1 MTDPSTL
8 APEAILAVPTGRP
21 EMLFTGDA
29 DTAKREWKAL
39 AKAWHPDRNKA
50 PLAEQVFEHVKAL
63 HDEAQRRIAAGT
75 WRGMGTVRFAAV
87 SGKTYEVRHRRAG
100 DFELGEFY
108 LGRKAIAWAVRKSE
122 KDLFE
127 RAVAAI
133 GAFRFGNE
141 AMRKEIGRHLPKI
154 LATFETADRYVL
166 VQESTPDLV
175 LLEDLVSHLGGR
187 MPAEHVAW
195 MISSL
200 ENVACWLDWS
210 GTVHGAIGPKTVF
223 VSPKHHSVTL
233 FGGWWYAHGRGA
245 KLRALPAS
253 SLSEI
258 RPDLL
263 SRKVADTAID
273 LSLIRA
279 TARAALGDPAG
290 QKIARDPSVP
300 GALARWLIHPPAA
313 SARADYAGWEK
324 AREAAFGP
332 RRFVEL
338 AADPDQ
344 IYRHN

>member
-1 MTDPSTL
+1 MTDNSTL
-8 APEAILAVPTGRP
+8 APETILAVPAGRP
-21 EMLFTGDA
+21 ELLFSSDA

-50 PLAEQVFEHVKAL
+50 SLAKEVFEHVASL
-63 HDEAQRRIAAGT
+63 YEEAERRIAAGT
-75 WRGMGTVRFAAV
+75 WRGAGSIRFSAY
-87 SGKTYEVRHRRAG
+87 SGKTYELRHRRAG
-100 DFELGEFY
+100 EFELGEFY

-122 KDLFE
+122 KDLFD

-133 GAFRFGNE
+133 GAFRFGND
-141 AMRKEIGRHLPKI
+141 AMRKEIGRRLPKI
-154 LATFETADRYVL
+154 LASFETSDRFVL

-175 LLEDLVSHLGGR
+175 LLEDLVAWLGGR
-187 MPAEHVAW
+187 MPPEHVAW
-195 MISSL
+195 IVSSL
-200 ENVACWLDWS
+200 ENLTCWLEWT
-210 GTVHGAIGPKTVF
+210 GTVHGAIGSKTVF

-233 FGGWWYAHGRGA
+233 CGGWWYAHERGA
-245 KLRALPAS
+245 TLKALPAS
-253 SLSEI
+253 SLAHI

-263 SRKVADTAID
+263 SRMVAEPAID

-279 TARAALGDPAG
+279 TARAALGDLAG
-290 QKIARDPSVP
+290 QKIARDPTVP
-300 GALARWLIHPPAA
+300 GALARWLIHPPAN